1 MGRQPIIVKP
11 IHMLRC
17 FCLIAL
23 FCCPGFV
30 FPQTLA
36 VEKGRAIYRSN
47 CAFCH
52 GITGLGGRGPD
63 LVGGTKKTDTELR
76 RIIRDGVP
84 GTSMPAFKSLAPE
97 ETVQVVGFL
106 NHLRGSGVGVQKAT
120 GDPANGRKMYV
131 RHGCSGCHQI
141 GTEGS
146 VYGPELT
153 RIGGARSVKY
163 LEESIAEPSADIP
176 DQYRGV
182 TVITKD
188 GGKIVGARVNE
199 DSFTVQLRLPSQEFR
214 SFIKDEVRQVDH
226 MTESLMPGYKGM
238 PKNILNDIVAYLS
251 TLKGQTRQGADVKK
265 VEGIR

>member
-1 MGRQPIIVKP
+1 MVTTVLEAATADVARTANATTVRNMSRIVSTMGRQPIMVKP

-23 FCCPGFV
+23 LCCPSFV

-97 ETVQVVGFL
+97 ETVQVVGF
-106 NHLRGSGVGVQKAT
+106 
-120 GDPANGRKMYV
+120 
-131 RHGCSGCHQI
+131 
-141 GTEGS
+141 
-146 VYGPELT
+146 
-153 RIGGARSVKY
+153 
-163 LEESIAEPSADIP
+163 
-176 DQYRGV
+176 
-182 TVITKD
+182 
-188 GGKIVGARVNE
+188 
-199 DSFTVQLRLPSQEFR
+199 
-214 SFIKDEVRQVDH
+214 
-226 MTESLMPGYKGM
+226 
-238 PKNILNDIVAYLS
+238 
-251 TLKGQTRQGADVKK
+251 
-265 VEGIR
+265 